1 MGRIKCGN
9 MTNLFNADV
18 LLYITRGVDAVL
30 EIDIKKQYT
39 HLDNLVIYIASNVQH
54 KKYND

>member
-30 EIDIKKQYT
+30 EIDINKAIYT
-39 HLDNLVIYIASNVQH
+39 FGQFGNIYCLKCTTQKV
-54 KKYND
+54 